1 MGSAGTNGF
10 QMRRLAAVTAND
22 DGGDGDGDGD
32 GDYDNDGDCD
42 SEDKGGDDGCCND
55 EGDVNTRYETKMMV
69 KEEEEVVMV
78 LKLMMSSNFQSRY
91 CSFFEHHMSD

>member
-32 GDYDNDGDCD
+32 YDTDGGGD
-42 SEDKGGDDGCCND
+42 SEDKGGDDGGCHD
-55 EGDVNTRYETKMMV
+55 EGM
-69 KEEEEVVMV
+69 
-78 LKLMMSSNFQSRY
+78 
-91 CSFFEHHMSD
+91 